1 MNRILLPVIIASHG
15 HFAELLSSSRND
27 EDVARLVTLFLQE
40 FGLATT
46 HIHAPALSTQPVVAF
61 LTLML
66 GRTRLDPTWTE
77 SLEIGNVEMVGYW
90 AALAEEFE
98 TNEVPDGSNG
108 IFEQVLSI
116 LVDNCEYRITPAHSK
131 DTFIAICEHL
141 TAPVTLNLLL
151 PSLAALTPARQESII
166 FAVRCMREVMTARTT
181 PEISRLFESDW
192 GNVGTLIS
200 QGWES
205 RQLARGLLLLTSSF
219 AEAVP
224 ASRWQYMLSYSCEAL
239 GLPDEGIRH
248 AAAGSVRGLCLDA
261 PANVR
266 IDKSLV
272 FEGVRQVEMSQMQGV
287 CEGFAV
293 LAVKSGWGLDMLA
306 WVLERVSRHG
316 DFEEAIPVLLSVHR
330 GFAYA
335 GSVDEAVVVLDSDVF
350 EGGDDECTRQLWSY
364 IRTACAV
371 GNEQVT
377 SVCVVFALS
386 RHAQAAC
393 SLVSLSQ
400 MDPMPGFTPTLAIL
414 MEFMSWFLSRD
425 VLFSCQVTVAT
436 SIASRYGKTGGEQ
449 LPADFLT
456 GVVWRSCTYLHNL
469 HGCTEN
475 PDIVSSLCGY
485 LNVLVDE
492 YPGVL
497 LSICE
502 SSWGPLVM
510 ECLKIEERFALKAL
524 LGFLARLAAAGDSCK
539 PASVGLLGS
548 RILQSVM
555 ENIAGQAAL
564 SMLPDFSTVLYRW
577 VHRELANTLIDT
589 ARSMHKIP
597 RRFYARFSPGKNS
610 CRK

>member
-1 MNRILLPVIIASHG
+1 MKVSGVSISNIL
-15 HFAELLSSSRND
+15 
-27 EDVARLVTLFLQE
+27 DVARLVTLFLQE

-131 DTFIAICEHL
+131 GTSISNPVKECRDTFASYRRECTDTFIAICEHL

-166 FAVRCMREVMTARTT
+166 FAVRCMREVITARTT

-306 WVLERVSRHG
+306 WVLERVARHG

-386 RHAQAAC
+386 RHA
-393 SLVSLSQ
+393 
-400 MDPMPGFTPTLAIL
+400 
-414 MEFMSWFLSRD
+414 
-425 VLFSCQVTVAT
+425 
-436 SIASRYGKTGGEQ
+436 
-449 LPADFLT
+449 
-456 GVVWRSCTYLHNL
+456 
-469 HGCTEN
+469 
-475 PDIVSSLCGY
+475 
-485 LNVLVDE
+485 
-492 YPGVL
+492 
-497 LSICE
+497 
-502 SSWGPLVM
+502 
-510 ECLKIEERFALKAL
+510 
-524 LGFLARLAAAGDSCK
+524 
-539 PASVGLLGS
+539 
-548 RILQSVM
+548 
-555 ENIAGQAAL
+555 
-564 SMLPDFSTVLYRW
+564 
-577 VHRELANTLIDT
+577 
-589 ARSMHKIP
+589 
-597 RRFYARFSPGKNS
+597 
-610 CRK
+610 